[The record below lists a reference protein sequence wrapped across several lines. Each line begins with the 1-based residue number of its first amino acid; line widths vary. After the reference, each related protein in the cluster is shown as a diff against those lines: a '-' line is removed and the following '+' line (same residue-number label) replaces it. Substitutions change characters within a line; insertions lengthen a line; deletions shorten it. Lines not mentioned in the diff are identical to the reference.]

1 MKGAQKK
8 KGHNSLKLRK
18 HAHKKG
24 KNEANDAYEQRKQHT
39 TEYKK
44 HKWNKL
50 TKKSL
55 AWQ

>member
-8 KGHNSLKLRK
+8 GHDSLKLRK

-39 TEYKK
+39 TEYIYKKK

-50 TKKSL
+50 TRKSL
-55 AWQ
+55 A